1 MAHLCAEDRFSIK
14 NHNLVWYLLSSWLL
28 VYPVTMYKT
37 IEALFDLAVT
47 LALCFVFKAYLPEDF
62 ESLLIYLWFCKH
74 QDVFYLHVSLSPM

>member
-1 MAHLCAEDRFSIK
+1 
-14 NHNLVWYLLSSWLL
+14 
-28 VYPVTMYKT
+28 MYQT